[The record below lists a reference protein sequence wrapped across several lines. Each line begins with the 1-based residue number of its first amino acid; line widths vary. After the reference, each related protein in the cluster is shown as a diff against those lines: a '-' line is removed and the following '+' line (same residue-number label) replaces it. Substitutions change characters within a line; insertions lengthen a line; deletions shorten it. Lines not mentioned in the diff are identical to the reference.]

1 MPKAGEK
8 VRASDV
14 EYLLDFAEATADVTL
29 STTAGTYTTLV
40 TGAAVA
46 VKAGKM
52 YRIEAICGAYLL
64 SGGSTF
70 ATGDTWRFKL
80 ERDDGG
86 GYISMASN
94 KAVRTNVAIA
104 AVAPTP
110 NLVGYYSPATD
121 DTVSFRA
128 RASKTSGNVAVTST
142 VSVDANEGNIQIT
155 VTCIGDSS
163 GAVH

>member
-1 MPKAGEK
+1 VPKAGAK

-14 EYLLDFAEATADVTL
+14 EYLLDYAEVTSDVTL
-29 STTAGTYTTLV
+29 STTAGTYTTLITGNAV
-40 TGAAVA
+40 T
-46 VKAGKM
+46 VKAGKQ
-52 YRIEAICGAYLL
+52 YRVEVICGAYLL
-64 SGGSTF
+64 SGGASF
-70 ATGDTWRFKL
+70 ATGDTWRFRL

-86 GYISMASN
+86 GFTEMASN

-121 DTVSFRA
+121 DTVTFRA

-142 VSVDANEGNIQIT
+142 VSVDGNAGNIQLS

-163 GAVH
+163 GSLH